1 MSINLDRVSD
11 AQTVANKLTGL
22 PKEALLYIA
31 GYAEGCRDKPTRK
44 RRPTEKKRPTSDGA
58 GIKEVKRM
66 NNQQI
71 KETLEKQLQL
81 LSERSEK
88 SAEDRDLYQ
97 LTNAMVSLSALL
109 LSFG

>member
-1 MSINLDRVSD
+1 MTDATKSI
-11 AQTVANKLTGL
+11 
-22 PKEALLYIA
+22 
-31 GYAEGCRDKPTRK
+31 
-44 RRPTEKKRPTSDGA
+44 EKKRPAPDGA

>member
-1 MSINLDRVSD
+1 
-11 AQTVANKLTGL
+11 
-22 PKEALLYIA
+22 
-31 GYAEGCRDKPTRK
+31 
-44 RRPTEKKRPTSDGA
+44 
-58 GIKEVKRM
+58 M

-97 LTNAMVSLSALL
+97 LTNAMVSLWFR
-109 LSFG
+109 SFSI

>member
-1 MSINLDRVSD
+1 M
-11 AQTVANKLTGL
+11 
-22 PKEALLYIA
+22 
-31 GYAEGCRDKPTRK
+31 
-44 RRPTEKKRPTSDGA
+44 
-58 GIKEVKRM
+58 M

>member
-1 MSINLDRVSD
+1 MRR
-11 AQTVANKLTGL
+11 G
-22 PKEALLYIA
+22 A
-31 GYAEGCRDKPTRK
+31 GTSPIGSAGK
-44 RRPTEKKRPTSDGA
+44 RNRPTEKKRPAPDGA
-58 GIKEVKRM
+58 GIKEVKKV